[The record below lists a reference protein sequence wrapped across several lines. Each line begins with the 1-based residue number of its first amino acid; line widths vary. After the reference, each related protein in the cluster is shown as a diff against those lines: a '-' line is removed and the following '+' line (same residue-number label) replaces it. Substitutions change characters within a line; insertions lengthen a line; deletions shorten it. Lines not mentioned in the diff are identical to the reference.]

1 MLSEKKHWSGVLI
14 VIVLRHVAKTY
25 RSGALVVPVLHDIDL
40 VVEAGEFV
48 AIMGASGSGK
58 STLLNLIGCLDTID
72 EGTYM
77 LDGENVSILDD
88 DGLARVRSAR
98 IGFVF
103 QGFNLIARTSAWRNV
118 ALPMLYAGVRPDARR
133 TRALALLERVGL
145 ADRAEH
151 VPTELS
157 GGQQQR
163 VAIARALVNDPDV
176 IVADEPTGSLDSA
189 TGHEIMSVFDT
200 LHAAGRT
207 LVMVTHESD
216 IAARASR
223 IIRLQDGRVVADWP
237 TERMEVRCQVEF
249 DARRTRYPAS
259 LAHRSRLQ

>member
-1 MLSEKKHWSGVLI
+1 MIALRGVT
-14 VIVLRHVAKTY
+14 KTY
-25 RSGALVVPVLHDIDL
+25 RSGQLVVPVLHGIEL
-40 VVEAGEFV
+40 AVAAGEFV

-58 STLLNLIGCLDTID
+58 STLLNVIGCLDTID
-72 EGTYM
+72 AGEYA
-77 LDGENVSILDD
+77 LDGENVSVLDD
-88 DGLARVRSAR
+88 DGLARVRGAR

-103 QGFNLIARTSAWRNV
+103 QGFNLIARTSAVRNV
-118 ALPMLYAGVRPDARR
+118 ALPMLYAGIGAEARR
-133 TRALALLERVGL
+133 TRALDMLERVGL

-189 TGHEIMSVFDT
+189 TGHEIMNVFDQ

-207 LVMVTHESD
+207 VVMVTHEDD
-216 IAARASR
+216 IAARAAR
-223 IIRLQDGRVVADWP
+223 IVRLQDGRIVDD
-237 TERMEVRCQVEF
+237 R
-249 DARRTRYPAS
+249 PAS
-259 LAHRSRLQ
+259 VA

>member
-1 MLSEKKHWSGVLI
+1 VIALRGVT
-14 VIVLRHVAKTY
+14 KTY
-25 RSGALVVPVLHDIDL
+25 RSGQLVVPVLHGIEL
-40 VVEAGEFV
+40 AVAAGEFV

-58 STLLNLIGCLDTID
+58 STLLNVIGCLDTID
-72 EGTYM
+72 AGEYA
-77 LDGENVSILDD
+77 LDGENVSVLDD
-88 DGLARVRSAR
+88 DGLARVRGAR

-103 QGFNLIARTSAWRNV
+103 QGFNLIARTSAVRNV
-118 ALPMLYAGVRPDARR
+118 ALPMLYAGIGAEARR
-133 TRALALLERVGL
+133 TRALDMLERVGL

-189 TGHEIMSVFDT
+189 TGHEIMNVFDQ

-207 LVMVTHESD
+207 VVMVTHEDD
-216 IAARASR
+216 IAARAAR
-223 IIRLQDGRVVADWP
+223 IVRLQDGRIVDDRTASVA
-237 TERMEVRCQVEF
+237 
-249 DARRTRYPAS
+249 
-259 LAHRSRLQ
+259 

>member
-1 MLSEKKHWSGVLI
+1 MIALRGVT
-14 VIVLRHVAKTY
+14 KTY
-25 RSGALVVPVLHDIDL
+25 RSGQLVVPVLHGIEL
-40 VVEAGEFV
+40 AVAAGEFV

-58 STLLNLIGCLDTID
+58 STLLNVIGCLDTID
-72 EGTYM
+72 AGEYA
-77 LDGENVSILDD
+77 LDGENVSVLDD
-88 DGLARVRSAR
+88 DGLARVRGAR

-103 QGFNLIARTSAWRNV
+103 QGFNLIARTSAVRNV
-118 ALPMLYAGVRPDARR
+118 ALPMLYAGIGAEARR
-133 TRALALLERVGL
+133 TRALDMLERVGL

-189 TGHEIMSVFDT
+189 TGHEIMNVFDQ

-207 LVMVTHESD
+207 VVMVTHEDD
-216 IAARASR
+216 IAARAAR
-223 IIRLQDGRVVADWP
+223 IVRLQDGRIVDDRTASVA
-237 TERMEVRCQVEF
+237 
-249 DARRTRYPAS
+249 
-259 LAHRSRLQ
+259 